1 MGGMPLTMT
10 AWSPWR
16 SLNHVE
22 KRCVL
27 SIRSGPSGQNVREH
41 VAGEPRGESVNV
53 FKVVQRRARGW
64 DLLKR
69 LRIATLA
76 SVLLGL
82 TGLSGLLAQRP
93 AEVAASGG
101 RELAWQPGRWEVSSV
116 LDLGTSSRN
125 VALSRAPFGRNGRSG
140 LLVLAVVGE
149 ARPPRGENA
158 SYRGQEGNWDA
169 RGNR

>member
-16 SLNHVE
+16 SLNHVA

-125 VALSRAPFGRNGRSG
+125 VALSRVPFGRNGRSG
-140 LLVLAVVGE
+140 PLALAAVEE
-149 ARPPRGENA
+149 ARPPRDENVFF
-158 SYRGQEGNWDA
+158 RDQKENLDA
-169 RGNR
+169 KAIP